1 VTRLDEELRRG
12 LEALAPS
19 VPGDD
24 VVERVVRR
32 GRRRRVWRRATR
44 AALVL
49 SVVAG
54 TALGLVLLR
63 DVFAPGGSGSTGPAL
78 GSPVPIVPR
87 ANGLLAYT
95 SDGIVIAEPD
105 GTIVRR
111 VTSPTPGLSWHV
123 AWSPDGE
130 RLAVAV
136 FEENDRSLWVIN
148 ADGSDPVELASA
160 DNVGNPS
167 WSPDGGWIA
176 YTIERGDRSEV
187 HVTRPDGTDDRV
199 VRDETAAGTH
209 AIFSATFSPDGTRIV
224 FDSGTDSGYDIF
236 VMDADGSNVHRLTRS
251 GTDYNPAWSPDGE
264 QIVFTRQEAA
274 SESDI
279 FVMDADGPNVRR
291 LTNNGPQFTNLDATY
306 APDGRSIVYE
316 AARNGG
322 TGPIIQMGIDGS
334 DPHVLVHGQILGFTW
349 QAVPDAGAAV
359 ASGSPAPL
367 LGLGFPVCNVSSVEG
382 TFDGPHPGTWWVA
395 TKASDLGRCPDPD
408 TASNLIALDADGDGR
423 ADTDF
428 GPIQCGR
435 FCSAMAAPDVDRDGV
450 SELMV
455 AVDSTGGSIQYE
467 LFTSIES
474 GIERLAFDCTNCNA
488 SSFVW
493 GGPGG
498 YVEGAYCPSGDDAQD
513 LVTWT
518 AVRSDDGTR
527 YKVVEVVID
536 VTGRVLTQVDRI
548 DSSVPLDR
556 EALPPGGGD
565 DFCGAPVVGPG

>member
-1 VTRLDEELRRG
+1 VTRLDEELRKG

-19 VPGDD
+19 VRADD

-44 AALVL
+44 AALAL

-63 DVFAPGGSGSTGPAL
+63 DIFAPGGSGSIGPAL
-78 GSPVPIVPR
+78 GSPVAIAPR
-87 ANGLLAYT
+87 TNGFLAYT

-111 VTSPTPGLSWHV
+111 VASPALGLAWHI

-136 FEENDRSLWVIN
+136 FEDTDRRLWVMN
-148 ADGSDPVELASA
+148 ADGSDAVEIASA

-176 YTIERGDRSEV
+176 YTIEQGDRSEV

-209 AIFSATFSPDGTRIV
+209 AIFSATFSPDGTKIV
-224 FDSGTDSGYDIF
+224 FDSGTDSGFDIF
-236 VMDADGSNVHRLTRS
+236 AMDADGSNVHQLTRT

-264 QIVFTRQEAA
+264 QIVFTRQEA
-274 SESDI
+274 SSQSDI
-279 FVMDADGPNVRR
+279 FVMDADGSNVRR
-291 LTNNGPQFTNLDATY
+291 LTNDGPQFTNLNATY
-306 APDGRSIVYE
+306 APDGRSIVFE

-322 TGPIIQMGIDGS
+322 TGPMIQMGIDGS
-334 DPHVLVHGQILGFTW
+334 NPHVLVDGQVLGFSW
-349 QAVPDAGAAV
+349 QAVPDAGTAV
-359 ASGSPAPL
+359 ASGSPAPIL
-367 LGLGFPVCNVSSVEG
+367 RLGFPVCNVSSAEG
-382 TFDGPHPGTWWVA
+382 TFGGPHAGTWWVA
-395 TKASDLGRCPDPD
+395 TKASDVGGCQDPD
-408 TASNLIALDADGDGR
+408 TAFNVIALDADGDGT
-423 ADTDF
+423 ADTDL
-428 GPIQCGR
+428 GPIECGR

-455 AVDSTGGSIQYE
+455 AVGSTGGSIQYE
-467 LFTSIES
+467 LFTSMES

-488 SSFVW
+488 STFSW

-498 YVEGAYCPSGDDAQD
+498 HVEGAYCLSGNDARN

-518 AVRSDDGTR
+518 AERSDDGTS
-527 YKVVEVVID
+527 YNLVEIVID
-536 VTGRVLTQVDRI
+536 VTGRFLTQVDRI
-548 DSSVPLDR
+548 DSSVPFDR

-565 DFCGAPVVGPG
+565 DFCRAPVVMPS